1 MKNLILR
8 NRMDAMDSLLLLKS
22 FAVTQKIA
30 MTINRKFTV
39 IIVFIL
45 KIVEQAHTKSYQFQ
59 PELLNQ
65 FLFI

>member
-1 MKNLILR
+1 
-8 NRMDAMDSLLLLKS
+8 MDSLLLLKS
-22 FAVTQKIA
+22 FAVTQKIF

-65 FLFI
+65 FLLIYS